1 MLYRCSLGPRRCG
14 DVHRRAEPTLA
25 AAHDRAAALGYRYV
39 ASYASHHGP
48 YVYHAGFAAAMTAED
63 LPYATM
69 RLPGHAIS
77 LD

>member
-14 DVHRRAEPTLA
+14 DVNRRAEPTLA

-48 YVYHAGFAAAMTAED
+48 SVCHAGFAAALTAEE
-63 LPYATM
+63 LPYAA
-69 RLPGHAIS
+69 RGLPGHDVS